1 MKIALLTDCHWGA
14 RNDSPIFIDHFMRF
28 FDRTFFPRIQA
39 EGITTIL
46 HLGDFLDRRK
56 FVNFLTLNAVQNG
69 FVKQLW
75 DSGAEMHCILGNHD
89 IFFKN
94 KSEVNSLRELFHDK
108 FTVHEKPTVMNFDG
122 LDIALLPWI
131 NKENEEESLRFIKE
145 TAAPVLCA
153 HLELH
158 GFQVLRNTPFDG
170 GMSAELFKKFRAVYT
185 GHFHTRHSR
194 GNIHYLG
201 CPYEITMGDYGD
213 RKGFHILDTD
223 SGDLEFVKNPHTIF
237 TQIEWDDSAFEE
249 AKIVKVDPERTNG
262 KFVRIVVKKKTKPY
276 VFEKFVDS
284 VYANSPH
291 AVTIVEDFQPETA
304 EDEEIDLSED
314 TLSIINRE
322 IETMQNVGDHSRLKN
337 LMRDLYTESVANE
350 STRS

>member
-1 MKIALLTDCHWGA
+1 
-14 RNDSPIFIDHFMRF
+14 MRF

-39 EGITTIL
+39 EGITTII

-56 FVNFLTLNAVQNG
+56 FVNFLTLNAVQKL
-69 FVKQLW
+69 FVNRLH

-89 IFFKN
+89 IFYKN
-94 KSEVNSLRELFHDK
+94 RSDVNSLKELFDDK
-108 FTVHEKPTVMNFDG
+108 FTVHEKPITLPFDG
-122 LDIALLPWI
+122 LNIALLPWI
-131 NKENEEESLRFIKE
+131 NKENEEESLRFIQK
-145 TAAPVLCA
+145 TDAPVLCG

-170 GMSAELFKKFRAVYT
+170 GMNAELFKKFHSVYT

-213 RKGFHILDTD
+213 KKGFHILDTETRE
-223 SGDLEFVKNPHTIF
+223 LEFVKNPHNIF
-237 TQIEWDDSAFEE
+237 TQIEWDDSSLEE
-249 AKIVKVDPERTNG
+249 SKIVKVDPERTCG

-276 VFEKFVDS
+276 IFEKFVDS

-291 AVTIVEDFQPETA
+291 AVTIVEDLQPEAA
-304 EDEEIDLSED
+304 EDEDIDLSED

-322 IETMQNVGDHSRLKN
+322 IEGMQNVGDHSRLKS